1 MKNFIMRQA
10 AKKLK
15 ARVEAITQ
23 QESAKML
30 INREEMISEGQDGK
44 KHSQATTSEITEM
57 IDTIEGMAGATFKSL
72 AFKTSKEGFTF
83 ALMYEKDG
91 KSETMRENI
100 KLENLK

>member
-23 QESAKML
+23 QESAKMV
-30 INREEMISEGQDGK
+30 INRGFMISEGQDGQ
-44 KHSQATTSEITEM
+44 KHSQATTSEIIDM
-57 IDTIEGMAGATFKSL
+57 IESIEGLAGANFQSL
-72 AFKTSKEGFTF
+72 AFQTSPEGFTF
-83 ALMYEKDG
+83 ALKYEKEG
-91 KSETMRENI
+91 KEEVMRENI